1 MRYSL
6 QIRAKSITELPV
18 VQACSEARAQVL
30 RSYMK
35 IKCGR
40 GVEDSSRMSCPS
52 WVYDTMTYIDFT
64 RDTIIIH
71 PQPWVS
77 FEDVIAFMWPQFHQ
91 IRSIALGFDYW
102 NRLDT
107 PLRLRQLPHL
117 EELIF
122 TPRLNACLSGSWQRQ
137 RRLPTGGFRIG
148 LKDLDIARFHCREVM
163 LMIFWVSEYVDPEIA
178 PDIPVKKDFLEELPT
193 CNRLFLADLK
203 YVKSNRT
210 RQWDVMMT
218 AGDWKRTR
226 LGGTL
231 ACASYDA
238 ATMLHPTE

>member
-1 MRYSL
+1 MNESFNLNFITSPPSIQSLYSSLPSSYKNPKQRYQISTGTLPYPSQYGQPEKLSVSFPRTSTSQILMKIYRQPANSIFHPFQKLPFEVRAEIWKQVPEPREISITPIQLCHWGGEMRYSL

-77 FEDVIAFMWPQFHQ
+77 FEDVIAFMWPQFCQ
-91 IRSIALGFDYW
+91 IRSLALGFDY
-102 NRLDT
+102 
-107 PLRLRQLPHL
+107 
-117 EELIF
+117 
-122 TPRLNACLSGSWQRQ
+122 
-137 RRLPTGGFRIG
+137 
-148 LKDLDIARFHCREVM
+148 
-163 LMIFWVSEYVDPEIA
+163 
-178 PDIPVKKDFLEELPT
+178 
-193 CNRLFLADLK
+193 
-203 YVKSNRT
+203 
-210 RQWDVMMT
+210 
-218 AGDWKRTR
+218 
-226 LGGTL
+226 
-231 ACASYDA
+231 
-238 ATMLHPTE
+238 